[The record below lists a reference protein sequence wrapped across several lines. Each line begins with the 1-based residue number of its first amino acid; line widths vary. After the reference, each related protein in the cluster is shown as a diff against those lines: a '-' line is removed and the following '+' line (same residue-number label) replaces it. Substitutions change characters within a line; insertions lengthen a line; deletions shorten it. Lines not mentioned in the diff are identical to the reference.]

1 MSSPVFHPRQQKPRG
16 TVWAARLIPGS
27 SSGSHRRK
35 QGPRAL
41 RDYLLVTL
49 NWVLVAEIS
58 LRLHGVFPHMPM
70 FSGSLLTSSISP
82 TLLGIALLHGTLIN
96 LVSGPDGLRA
106 EDTDLRTQMRT
117 VGKAVFWATLVLSA
131 ALQLQ
136 GLSALA
142 AALVWSAG
150 ILHFGT
156 LLGRRW
162 AEREGQL
169 RGVRAMRGT
178 RNVLIVGASELGR
191 RIANYL
197 DEHPEMDRSV
207 SGFLDDRKPLGNG
220 VVGRTSDL
228 AELARTGFVDEVI
241 LAAPHDRDLTLRVLH
256 LARQLRLD
264 VKMAPDLFGCEPAR
278 ESQRIGSI
286 PLISLHEEE
295 LPVGGL
301 LTKRVLD
308 VAAAGTALIL
318 TAPALALIAILI
330 KLGSP
335 GPVLYTAPRA
345 GRKGKPFRCYKFRT
359 MVRDADD
366 LKEKLRKRNQR
377 SGPFFKITRDPR
389 ITRIG
394 RFLRRY
400 SLDELPQLLNVLKG
414 EMSLVGPRPHPLDD
428 VSEYAIEHLPR
439 LDVIPGMTGLWQVTA
454 RRDPSFQTGMNLDIE
469 YIHCWSLRM
478 DMRILLKTAGAV
490 LRGSGD

>member
-162 AEREGQL
+162 AER
-169 RGVRAMRGT
+169 
-178 RNVLIVGASELGR
+178 
-191 RIANYL
+191 
-197 DEHPEMDRSV
+197 
-207 SGFLDDRKPLGNG
+207 
-220 VVGRTSDL
+220 
-228 AELARTGFVDEVI
+228 
-241 LAAPHDRDLTLRVLH
+241 
-256 LARQLRLD
+256 
-264 VKMAPDLFGCEPAR
+264 
-278 ESQRIGSI
+278 
-286 PLISLHEEE
+286 
-295 LPVGGL
+295 
-301 LTKRVLD
+301 
-308 VAAAGTALIL
+308 
-318 TAPALALIAILI
+318 
-330 KLGSP
+330 
-335 GPVLYTAPRA
+335 
-345 GRKGKPFRCYKFRT
+345 
-359 MVRDADD
+359 
-366 LKEKLRKRNQR
+366 
-377 SGPFFKITRDPR
+377 
-389 ITRIG
+389 
-394 RFLRRY
+394 
-400 SLDELPQLLNVLKG
+400 
-414 EMSLVGPRPHPLDD
+414 
-428 VSEYAIEHLPR
+428 
-439 LDVIPGMTGLWQVTA
+439 
-454 RRDPSFQTGMNLDIE
+454 
-469 YIHCWSLRM
+469 
-478 DMRILLKTAGAV
+478 
-490 LRGSGD
+490 